1 MLDVITQL
9 LIITP
14 LLRQDEIFT
23 MTSAFILLVML
34 VRVSEFRVLKDSFAH
49 QRLNVGDLTSALG
62 YMESKVRAQ
71 SLGRIKT

>member
-1 MLDVITQL
+1 MLDVIIQF

-34 VRVSEFRVLKDSFAH
+34 VRV
-49 QRLNVGDLTSALG
+49 LNLG
-62 YMESKVRAQ
+62 F
-71 SLGRIKT
+71 

>member
-34 VRVSEFRVLKDSFAH
+34 VRVLKGGFVH
-49 QRLNVGDLTSALG
+49 WLNVGDLTSALG
-62 YMESKVRAQ
+62 YMESKVSAQ
-71 SLGRIKT
+71 GLGRMKT